1 MEVLIVSR
9 EVIARISG
17 RLKHCDMLINKLL
30 MIVNQLLNI
39 VEIML
44 FPKNG
49 ENILLNAEID
59 PVDIVPGISVL
70 HVDV

>member
-1 MEVLIVSR
+1 
-9 EVIARISG
+9 
-17 RLKHCDMLINKLL
+17 

-59 PVDIVPGISVL
+59 PVDVVPGISVL